1 MIEINIRLEEENR
14 ILEAFAVE
22 SSEQLREHLVFYLNA
37 TVKDF
42 ERNIEVSKAIEA
54 YTFVPLTE
62 IVDESA
68 EDSDEPPIEDP
79 SIEEPPIEDPP
90 IE

>member
-1 MIEINIRLEEENR
+1 MIEINIKLEEKDR
-14 ILEAFAVE
+14 VLEAFNVE
-22 SSEQLREHLVFYLNA
+22 SSEQLREHLMFYLNT

-54 YTFVPLTE
+54 YTFEPLIE
-62 IVDESA
+62 IANEPVG
-68 EDSDEPPIEDP
+68 DSDEPPIEEP
-79 SIEEPPIEDPP
+79 PIEEPPIDEP